1 MNDVMQAFALIG
13 AYALGIIT
21 VLFAIYWII
30 LRDEWKKQQHDEM
43 AMAEAVGVVKE
54 TMPGSTILSYN
65 E

>member
-13 AYALGIIT
+13 AYALGITT
-21 VLFAIYWII
+21 VLFSIYWFI
-30 LRDEWKKQQHDEM
+30 LRDEWKTQKDDEM